1 MLKRTFS
8 VTVIVIYDM
17 LVKNLLFWRLD
28 GYPLMHAV
36 SRDFLTDSVFSRIII
51 LVLNLTHRTSMR
63 YTMKLKP
70 LHDWAVIVPSE
81 AASRTAG
88 GLYIPDSAKE
98 KPEEGVV
105 EAIGPGAYEEKKR
118 GKKKEEKKDRKFIP
132 TTVKPGDRVLY
143 ERYAGQTYTIDNEE
157 RVLVRERDILG
168 LIDRP
173 LQIPAAT
180 TPRSTTAI
188 MERPAPSPVMKMQQK
203 KVSGKTVKK
212 KAKKAAKAPVKKA
225 VKKKTAGKIVKK
237 AATKSAK
244 RSAKPAKA
252 RKSKVKKT
260 GKKK

>member
-1 MLKRTFS
+1 
-8 VTVIVIYDM
+8 
-17 LVKNLLFWRLD
+17 
-28 GYPLMHAV
+28 
-36 SRDFLTDSVFSRIII
+36 
-51 LVLNLTHRTSMR
+51 MR
-63 YTMKLKP
+63 HTMRLKP

-81 AASRTAG
+81 SESRTAG

-118 GKKKEEKKDRKFIP
+118 DKKKEEKKDRKFIP

-143 ERYAGQTYTIDNEE
+143 ERYAGQTYTIGNEE

-188 MERPAPSPVMKMQQK
+188 MERPAAPLVNVQQK
-203 KVSGKTVKK
+203 KATVRTLKK
-212 KAKKAAKAPVKKA
+212 KAKKAAVKAPVKKA
-225 VKKKTAGKIVKK
+225 VKKKTAKKTVKK
-237 AATKSAK
+237 AAKKSAK
-244 RSAKPAKA
+244 KMAKPAKA
-252 RKSKVKKT
+252 RSSKVKKS
-260 GKKK
+260 GKKKK